1 MLRTYTRNLRS
12 SVSSHGTARTAS
24 RSTTVLTLQQRRSLH
39 DRGIWGYQSPR
50 EFTVPDFT
58 PSELANRVENANLL
72 RLVESYRR
80 HGHRAALLDPLD
92 LAQRPVVPALD
103 PRRYGLAAQTPTREE
118 FVSETVPDQLVKG
131 DPATE
136 YDTQGILDFPDED
149 GKGSHRTADEIAARL
164 AEVYCGGVAYE
175 FMHMPSKHERRFL
188 ETLLERSH
196 AIPISPT
203 EQRAQWELLAKSEG
217 FDNWAAKRFP
227 NVKRYGLEGGESMMT
242 AVAKVLDEA
251 SANGFEDVVIGMP
264 HRGRLNLLTQLLDLD
279 MRLLVRKMR
288 GLPTLPPSL
297 PASQFTND
305 VLSHLFLS
313 TPYSPISSS
322 SSSSASD
329 PLTVHLLPNPSHLE
343 TITPVAL
350 GFARGLQVPL
360 GSLKAEASSSSSET
374 YELGTKVLSLAIHGD
389 AAFGG
394 QGVVAET
401 FNLASLPHFNA
412 GGTIHLVVNNQLGYT
427 TPAVQSRSSFY
438 ATDLAK
444 MVSAPILHVN
454 GDKVDDVSRAMKLA
468 LAYQQKF
475 RKDVVVDLV
484 VYRRRGHNE
493 LDEPGFTSPMMY
505 NKIKDLPS
513 VAKLYEQQLIKD
525 SILSS
530 ADADSFRKAHFATL
544 DEHLAA
550 ADPAKFTPPELEM
563 PRGWNEMRWPAEG
576 EWKKE
581 VETGF
586 DPKTLR
592 EIGERSV
599 QVPEDITVHPRLIK
613 MHMAKRL
620 QSLEKGEGLDFATAE
635 ALAFGSLLLE
645 GYHVRL
651 CGQDSGRGTFSQRH
665 AILTDQK
672 SERAVVPLQTLR
684 TSPPASSG
692 AAGTDSVGTF
702 EVVNSSLSEYAVV
715 GFEQGVAW
723 VTPKLLPIWEAQFG
737 DFNNG
742 AQIMLDTFLGS
753 GETKWGMQSAM
764 TLLLPHGYDGA
775 GPEHSSARIERF
787 LQLTNEPLSRDRAFV
802 PNMHLV
808 NVTTAA
814 QYFHLLRRQMK
825 REYRKPLVVFSPKGI
840 LRLPAAASSLQE
852 MSEGTSFQPVL
863 TEHVADP
870 AKVERIVLLSGK
882 MYYDLAKQ
890 RSERKLDGKI
900 VFIRVEE
907 ISPFPYDAVIKAMK
921 PFSSAKSVIWA
932 QDEPENAGA
941 WTFVQARLKQIVP
954 ESLKLQYVGRD
965 AMATPAPGVKQY
977 FEEQRK
983 AIEEQVFAG
992 I

>member
-1 MLRTYTRNLRS
+1 MLRSYTRKLR
-12 SVSSHGTARTAS
+12 
-24 RSTTVLTLQQRRSLH
+24 TLPPVHSPHAAKWGLNSRRSLH

-58 PSELANRVENANLL
+58 PTELANRVENANLL

-103 PRRYGLAAQTPTREE
+103 PRRYGLAATPSREE
-118 FVSETVPDQLVKG
+118 F
-131 DPATE
+131 
-136 YDTQGILDFPDED
+136 YDVRGILDFPDD
-149 GKGSHRTADEIAARL
+149 GQGTHKTAQEIAQRL
-164 AEVYCGGVAYE
+164 AEVYCGRVAYE

-188 ETLLERSH
+188 EKLLERSH
-196 AIPISPT
+196 AIPISPA

-251 SANGFEDVVIGMP
+251 HASGFEDVVIGMP

-279 MRLLVRKMR
+279 MRLLIRKMR

-297 PASQFTND
+297 PPSQFTDD

-313 TPYSPISSS
+313 TPYSPISESEK
-322 SSSSASD
+322 ATATAD
-329 PLTVHLLPNPSHLE
+329 PMTVHLLPNPSHLE
-343 TITPVAL
+343 TVTPVAL

-360 GSLKAEASSSSSET
+360 GSLKAESATSGKGQEP
-374 YELGTKVLSLAIHGD
+374 YELGTRVLSLAIHGD

-475 RKDVVVDLV
+475 RKDVVIDLV

-513 VAKLYEQQLIKD
+513 IAKLYEQQLISD
-525 SILSS
+525 SILSAS
-530 ADADSFRKAHFATL
+530 DAESFRKAHFASL
-544 DEHLAA
+544 DESLAA
-550 ADPAKFTPPELEM
+550 ADPEKYQPPELEM
-563 PRGWNEMRWPAEG
+563 PRGWNEMRWPQEG

-586 DPKTLR
+586 HPKTLR

-599 QVPEDITVHPRLIK
+599 QVPQDITVHPRLIK

-684 TSPPASSG
+684 SSPPSG
-692 AAGTDSVGTF
+692 TKSDAVGTF

-787 LQLTNEPLSRDRAFV
+787 LQLTNEPLSRDKAFV

-840 LRLPAAASSLQE
+840 LRLPAAASSLAE
-852 MSEGTSFQPVL
+852 MDKGTSFQPVL
-863 TEHVADP
+863 TEKVAKP
-870 AKVERIVLLSGK
+870 SEVERVVLLSGK

-890 RSERKLDGKI
+890 RAERKLDGRI
-900 VFIRVEE
+900 VFVRVEE
-907 ISPFPYDAVIKAMK
+907 ISPFPYEAIVEALK
-921 PFSSAKSVIWA
+921 PFSSAKSVMWA

-941 WTFVQARLKQIVP
+941 WTFVMPRLQQILP
-954 ESLKLQYVGRD
+954 KSRKLQYVGRD

-977 FEEQRK
+977 YEEQRK
-983 AIEEQVFAG
+983 SIEEQVFAG
-992 I
+992 L

>member
-1 MLRTYTRNLRS
+1 MLRIYKRNLRTLPL
-12 SVSSHGTARTAS
+12 SHGAN
-24 RSTTVLTLQQRRSLH
+24 TTPGRRSLH

-58 PSELANRVENANLL
+58 PAELANRVENANLL

-103 PRRYGLAAQTPTREE
+103 PRRYGLAATPNREE
-118 FVSETVPDQLVKG
+118 FVSEIVPELGKAAADK
-131 DPATE
+131 T
-136 YDTQGILDFPDED
+136 YDVRGILDFPDTD
-149 GKGSHRTADEIAARL
+149 GDGSHRSAKEIAQRL
-164 AEVYCGGVAYE
+164 AEVYCGRVAYE

-196 AIPISPT
+196 AIPISAA

-251 SANGFEDVVIGMP
+251 HARGFEDVVIGMP

-297 PASQFTND
+297 PPSQFTDD

-313 TPYSPISSS
+313 TSYSPISSTTTS
-322 SSSSASD
+322 PPD
-329 PLTVHLLPNPSHLE
+329 PMTVHLLPNPSHLE
-343 TITPVAL
+343 TVTPVAL

-360 GSLKAEASSSSSET
+360 GSLEAESAAGKKDEP

-475 RKDVVVDLV
+475 RKDVVIDLV

-513 VAKLYEQQLIKD
+513 IAKLYEQQLISD
-525 SILSS
+525 SILSAS
-530 ADADSFRKAHFATL
+530 DAESFRKAHFASL
-544 DEHLAA
+544 DESLAA
-550 ADPAKFTPPELEM
+550 ADPQTFTPPELEM
-563 PRGWNEMRWPAEG
+563 PRGWNEMCWPREG
-576 EWKKE
+576 EWKRE

-599 QVPEDITVHPRLIK
+599 QVPDDITVHPRLIK

-684 TSPPASSG
+684 SSPPSG
-692 AAGTDSVGTF
+692 TRQSEVGTF

-787 LQLTNEPLSRDRAFV
+787 LQLTNEPLSRDKPYV

-825 REYRKPLVVFSPKGI
+825 RDYRKPLVVFSPKGI
-840 LRLPAAASSLQE
+840 LRLPAAASSLAE
-852 MSEGTSFQPVL
+852 MSEGTSFRPVL
-863 TEHVADP
+863 TEHVSEP
-870 AKVERIVLLSGK
+870 SKVERVVLLSGK

-890 RSERKLDGKI
+890 RAERKLDGRI
-900 VFIRVEE
+900 VFVRVEE
-907 ISPFPYDAVIKAMK
+907 ISPFPYEALHKALK
-921 PFSSAKSVIWA
+921 PFTSAKSVTWA

-941 WTFVQARLKQIVP
+941 WTFVQPRLQQLLPK
-954 ESLKLQYVGRD
+954 SRKLQYVGRD

-983 AIEEQVFAG
+983 SIEEQVFAG
-992 I
+992 L